1 MHHRPWTVTLTAV
14 LILLNTLIW
23 LILGI
28 IIAVNAH
35 PALPVPPLMKGIMA
49 TMSILMALVLL
60 GLWIFLFRGNR
71 IAYYLILAFF
81 LLTATLTILDD
92 VGVADL
98 VVLTLNIIPVVL
110 LILDRKWYFRPRK
123 TTPAPVVESSQ

>member
-1 MHHRPWTVTLTAV
+1 MNHRPWTVTLTAV

-49 TMSILMALVLL
+49 TISILMALILL
-60 GLWIFLFRGNR
+60 GLWIFLLRGNR
-71 IAYYLILAFF
+71 IAYYLTLAFF

-98 VVLTLNIIPVVL
+98 VVLALNIVPVVL
-110 LILDRKWYFRPRK
+110 LILDRKWYFRPRV
-123 TTPAPVVESSQ
+123 TTQPQGVESSQ